1 MNLARQIFYVTR
13 WGTSIIFIGLVT
25 GIVAALSPPMAVAG
39 LVVLAAALL
48 LWALPELRLVPDR
61 LLRKLFFV
69 MVFVQLSVPQ
79 YWAIQPPGLPW
90 LSVRRVFSSAVIVLF
105 GIVVA
110 GSMSARSTIVET
122 LRANRALAVASLG
135 FLVALF
141 LSILTS
147 LNWSVS
153 LEGFSNTL
161 FNWYIVLLTCL
172 IVVRNEDD
180 IILVLKLIVIAG
192 MLVSLGG
199 VLEFIFE
206 RRFFMDVLPKSILD
220 PLIAQNPVV
229 DRMYYSSFYRDGVYR
244 ANSIYFVSL
253 SFAEFEAMVAPLGAY
268 FVLHGRDRREQILGL
283 SSIMSALVA
292 IFCSGSR
299 GGWVSLLVAMPIMAF
314 VWVVRHSKLNPHSLV
329 SGIGALFFAL
339 GTTFTFLLVLFWQRA
354 NRMVFGYDDGDR
366 WLQWEMALPHIQSNP
381 ITGHGMGSSGK
392 IIGYGVESGM
402 PSVDS
407 YVITLLVENGVPGCL
422 LFFGA
427 IAIAIWI
434 GLRVYLSDRDP
445 RGTLG
450 SALACSLIAFA
461 TYRTALSQTE
471 NHPLVFVIIGLI
483 FVMGRLAYDRRI
495 FAQEP
500 ASSARS
506 IRGGVGSIAA
516 HYGGANTATR
526 SIVTQD

>member
-39 LVVLAAALL
+39 LVVLAATLL

-135 FLVALF
+135 FLVVLF

-153 LEGFSNTL
+153 LEGFANTL

-172 IVVRNEDD
+172 VVVRNEDD
-180 IILVLKLIVIAG
+180 IILVQKLIVIAG

-229 DRMYYSSFYRDGVYR
+229 ERMYYSSVLQGR
-244 ANSIYFVSL
+244 SL
-253 SFAEFEAMVAPLGAY
+253 PGKF
-268 FVLHGRDRREQILGL
+268 H
-283 SSIMSALVA
+283 
-292 IFCSGSR
+292 
-299 GGWVSLLVAMPIMAF
+299 LL
-314 VWVVRHSKLNPHSLV
+314 RLSLV
-329 SGIGALFFAL
+329 
-339 GTTFTFLLVLFWQRA
+339 R
-354 NRMVFGYDDGDR
+354 
-366 WLQWEMALPHIQSNP
+366 
-381 ITGHGMGSSGK
+381 
-392 IIGYGVESGM
+392 
-402 PSVDS
+402 
-407 YVITLLVENGVPGCL
+407 
-422 LFFGA
+422 
-427 IAIAIWI
+427 
-434 GLRVYLSDRDP
+434 
-445 RGTLG
+445 
-450 SALACSLIAFA
+450 
-461 TYRTALSQTE
+461 
-471 NHPLVFVIIGLI
+471 
-483 FVMGRLAYDRRI
+483 
-495 FAQEP
+495 
-500 ASSARS
+500 
-506 IRGGVGSIAA
+506 
-516 HYGGANTATR
+516 
-526 SIVTQD
+526 

>member
-1 MNLARQIFYVTR
+1 MNLARQIFYFTR

-25 GIVAALSPPMAVAG
+25 GIVAALAPPLAVAG
-39 LVVLAAALL
+39 LVVLMATLL
-48 LWALPELRLVPDR
+48 LWALPELRFVPDR

-69 MVFVQLSVPQ
+69 MVFVQLSVPA
-79 YWAIQPPGLPW
+79 YWAIQLPGLPW

-105 GIVVA
+105 SIVVA

-147 LNWSVS
+147 VNSSVS

-180 IILVLKLIVIAG
+180 IILVQKLIVIAG

-206 RRFFMDVLPKSILD
+206 RRFFIDVLPKSILD

-229 DRMYYSSFYRDGVYR
+229 ERMYYSSFYREGVYR

-283 SSIMSALVA
+283 SSIMFALVA

-339 GTTFTFLLVLFWQRA
+339 GTTVTFLLVLFWQRA

-381 ITGHGMGSSGK
+381 ITGHGMGSSGT

-445 RGTLG
+445 RGY
-450 SALACSLIAFA
+450 SW
-461 TYRTALSQTE
+461 
-471 NHPLVFVIIGLI
+471 
-483 FVMGRLAYDRRI
+483 
-495 FAQEP
+495 
-500 ASSARS
+500 
-506 IRGGVGSIAA
+506 
-516 HYGGANTATR
+516 
-526 SIVTQD
+526 